1 MNISVPCMYIGDV
14 DFDWLVR
21 KVHTCQS
28 VINLYTN
35 AREGF
40 ECLESTVEQATFIS

>member
-1 MNISVPCMYIGDV
+1 MKVSVPCMYIGDV
-14 DFDWLVR
+14 DFNWLVI

-40 ECLESTVEQATFIS
+40 ECLESTEEQAYFMS